1 MKKVLFLFAI
11 VVLLTASACRSKTC
25 PAYSK
30 ADPATSSQNA

>member
-25 PAYSK
+25 PAYSQVET
-30 ADPATSSQNA
+30 ATSSQHT